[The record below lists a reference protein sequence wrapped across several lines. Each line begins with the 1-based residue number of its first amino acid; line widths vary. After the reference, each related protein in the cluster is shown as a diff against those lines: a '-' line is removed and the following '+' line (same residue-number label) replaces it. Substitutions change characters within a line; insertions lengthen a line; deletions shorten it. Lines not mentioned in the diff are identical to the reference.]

1 MLFSK
6 ISPAVWL
13 LICLAAFFP
22 ACKSSEKEEKKP
34 SGQPAKK
41 PPVKVDVFVVAPTVL
56 SQDIEVPGSLAA
68 AEEVELHPDVSGR
81 VTGVY
86 FKEGSYV
93 SQGSLL
99 LKLYDGDLQAQLQKL
114 RIQLKTAEETT
125 ARYEALLKIGG
136 VSQQEYDMQMLSV
149 NTIKADMNIVQTSIS
164 KTSLRAP
171 FSGKIGITNITKGAF
186 ISPQT
191 LIATLR
197 KVSQLKL
204 DFTVPEQYGNKMKNG
219 TAVEFTVEG
228 SSDIFQAV
236 VSATENIIAEENR
249 SLRVIA
255 NVKQPGSK
263 LLAGAFAKVKVPLGE
278 NDNALM
284 IPTQSVIPDARN
296 KKVLILREGI
306 TAMEV
311 VTLGLRDSARVEIVS
326 GLKAGDTVLVT
337 GLLTARPGSKVII
350 NKIIPN

>member
-1 MLFSK
+1 MVQYITKFVFLFFSLTVLF
-6 ISPAVWL
+6 A
-13 LICLAAFFP
+13 
-22 ACKSSEKEEKKP
+22 ACKSTVKEEKKQSAGP
-34 SGQPAKK
+34 PNK
-41 PPVKVDVFVVAPTVL
+41 PPAKVDVFIVAPSLL
-56 SQDIEVPGSLAA
+56 SQDIEVSGSLAA
-68 AEEVELHPDVSGR
+68 FEEVELHPDVSGR
-81 VTGVY
+81 VTAVY

-93 SQGSLL
+93 GQGSLL

-114 RIQLKTAEETT
+114 QVQLKTAQQTT

-136 VSQQEYDMQMLSV
+136 VSQQEYDMQMLTV

-197 KVSQLKL
+197 KISQLKL

-219 TAVEFTVEG
+219 TAVNFKIEG
-228 SSDIFQAV
+228 SSDIYHAV
-236 VSATENIIAEENR
+236 IAATENIIAEDNR

-255 NVKQPGSK
+255 NVTRPGNQ
-263 LLAGAFAKVKVPLGE
+263 LIAGAFAKVKVPLGD
-278 NDNALM
+278 NNNALM

-296 KKVLILREGI
+296 KKVILLKNGMA
-306 TAMEV
+306 AMEV
-311 VTLGLRDSARVEIVS
+311 VTLGFRDSAKVEITS
-326 GLKAGDTVLVT
+326 GLKAGDTILVT
-337 GLLTARPGSKVII
+337 GLLTVKPGSKVMV

>member
-1 MLFSK
+1 MLRNIFN
-6 ISPAVWL
+6 AVL
-13 LICLAAFFP
+13 LFFIFTVFFI
-22 ACKSSEKEEKKP
+22 ACKSADKDEKKP
-34 SGQPAKK
+34 AAGPANK
-41 PPVKVDVFVVAPTVL
+41 PPAKVDVFIVAPSLL

-68 AEEVELHPDVSGR
+68 FEEVELHPDVSGR
-81 VTGVY
+81 VTAVY
-86 FKEGSYV
+86 FKEGSNIG
-93 SQGSLL
+93 QGSLL

-114 RIQLKTAEETT
+114 NIQLKTAQQTT

-171 FSGKIGITNITKGAF
+171 FSGKIGITTITKGAF

-219 TAVEFTVEG
+219 TAVNFTVEG
-228 SSDIFQAV
+228 SGDIYHAV
-236 VSATENIIAEENR
+236 IAATENIIAEENR

-255 NVKQPGSK
+255 NVTRPGNR
-263 LLAGAFAKVKVPLGE
+263 LIAGAFAKVKVPLGD
-278 NDNALM
+278 NNNALM

-296 KKVLILREGI
+296 KKVIVLKDGM
-306 TAMEV
+306 ASMQV
-311 VTLGLRDSARVEIVS
+311 VTLGFRDSAKVEITS
-326 GLKAGDTVLVT
+326 GLKAGDTILVT
-337 GLLTARPGSKVII
+337 GLLTANPGGKIQV
-350 NKIIPN
+350 NKIISN

>member
-1 MLFSK
+1 MKFLFPLLLLVS
-6 ISPAVWL
+6 IS
-13 LICLAAFFP
+13 IGS
-22 ACKSSEKEEKKP
+22 CKSSDKEEKKP
-34 SGQPAKK
+34 AEGPAKK
-41 PPVKVDVFVVAPTVL
+41 PPVKVDVFVVAPILL

-68 AEEVELHPDVSGR
+68 SEEVELHPDVSGR
-81 VTGVY
+81 VTAVY

-93 SQGSLL
+93 GQGSLL

-114 RIQLKTAEETT
+114 NIQLKTALQTT

-136 VSQQEYDMQMLSV
+136 VSQQEYDLQMLSV
-149 NTIKADMNIVQTSIS
+149 NTIRADMNIVQTSIS

-171 FSGKIGITNITKGAF
+171 FSGKIGITTITKGAF

-191 LIATLR
+191 LITTLR

-219 TAVEFTVEG
+219 TAVNFTVEG
-228 SSDIFQAV
+228 SSDIYTAV
-236 VSATENIIAEENR
+236 IAATENIIAAENR

-263 LLAGAFAKVKVPLGE
+263 LIAGAFAKVKVPLGD
-278 NDNALM
+278 NNNALM

-296 KKVLILREGI
+296 KKVIVLKDGM

-311 VTLGLRDSARVEIVS
+311 VTLGFRDSAKVEITS
-326 GLKAGDTVLVT
+326 GLKAGDTVLLT
-337 GLLTARPGSKVII
+337 GLLTAKPGSKVII
-350 NKIIPN
+350 NKVIPN

>member
-1 MLFSK
+1 MVQHIIKSVLLFFSFTVLF
-6 ISPAVWL
+6 I
-13 LICLAAFFP
+13 
-22 ACKSSEKEEKKP
+22 ACKSSGKDEKKTAA
-34 SGQPAKK
+34 GPANK
-41 PPVKVDVFVVAPTVL
+41 PPAKVDVFIVAPSLL

-68 AEEVELHPDVSGR
+68 SEEVELHPDVSGR
-81 VTGVY
+81 VTAVY
-86 FKEGSYV
+86 FKEGSNIG
-93 SQGSLL
+93 QGSLL

-114 RIQLKTAEETT
+114 NIQLKTAQQTT

-164 KTSLRAP
+164 KTTLRAP
-171 FSGKIGITNITKGAF
+171 FSGKIGITTITKGAF

-219 TAVEFTVEG
+219 TAVNFTVEG
-228 SSDIFQAV
+228 SGDIYQAV
-236 VSATENIIAEENR
+236 ISATENIIAEENR

-263 LLAGAFAKVKVPLGE
+263 LIAGAFAKVKVPLGD
-278 NDNALM
+278 NNNALM

-296 KKVLILREGI
+296 KKVIVLRNGMA
-306 TAMEV
+306 AMEV
-311 VTLGLRDSARVEIVS
+311 VTLGFRDSAKVEITS
-326 GLKAGDTVLVT
+326 GLKTGDTILVT
-337 GLLTARPGSKVII
+337 GLLTAKPGGKVQV
-350 NKIIPN
+350 NKIISN

>member
-1 MLFSK
+1 MKIFFSIFLLVS
-6 ISPAVWL
+6 IS
-13 LICLAAFFP
+13 IGS
-22 ACKSSEKEEKKP
+22 CKSSDKEEKKP
-34 SGQPAKK
+34 VAGPAKK
-41 PPVKVDVFVVAPTVL
+41 PPVKVDVFVVAPTLL

-68 AEEVELHPDVSGR
+68 SEEVELHPDVSGR
-81 VTGVY
+81 VTAVY

-93 SQGSLL
+93 GLGSLL

-114 RIQLKTAEETT
+114 RIQLKTAEQTT

-136 VSQQEYDMQMLSV
+136 VSQQEYDMQMLGV
-149 NTIKADMNIVQTSIS
+149 NTIRADMNIVQTSIS

-171 FSGKIGITNITKGAF
+171 FSGKIGITTITKGAF

-204 DFTVPEQYGNKMKNG
+204 DFTVPEQYGTKIKNG
-219 TAVEFTVEG
+219 TAVQFTVEG
-228 SSDIFQAV
+228 SADIFQAV

-255 NVKQPGSK
+255 NVKKPGSQ
-263 LLAGAFAKVKVPLGE
+263 LIAGAFAKVKVPLGD
-278 NDNALM
+278 NNNALM
-284 IPTQSVIPDARN
+284 IPTQAVIPDARN
-296 KKVLILREGI
+296 KKVIVLKDGI

-311 VTLGLRDSARVEIVS
+311 VTLGFRDSAKVEITS
-326 GLKAGDTVLVT
+326 GLKAGDTILVT
-337 GLLTARPGSKVII
+337 GLLTAKPGSKVII
-350 NKIIPN
+350 NKVIPN

>member
-1 MLFSK
+1 MVFREVLKTTWLFF
-6 ISPAVWL
+6 
-13 LICLAAFFP
+13 CLAAVLP
-22 ACKSSEKEEKKP
+22 ACNSTDKDEKKTA
-34 SGQPAKK
+34 GQPPKK
-41 PPVKVDVFVVAPTVL
+41 PPVKVDVFVVAPTLL

-68 AEEVELHPDVSGR
+68 FEEVELHPDVSGR
-81 VTGVY
+81 VTAVY
-86 FKEGSYV
+86 FTEGSYI

-114 RIQLKTAEETT
+114 QVQLKTAEQTT

-136 VSQQEYDMQMLSV
+136 VSQQEYDMQLLAV
-149 NTIKADMNIVQTSIS
+149 NTIKADINIVQTSIY

-204 DFTVPEQYGNKMKNG
+204 DFTVPEQYGSKIKKG
-219 TAVEFTVEG
+219 TTVDFTVEG
-228 SSDIFQAV
+228 SSDLYQAV

-255 NVKQPGSK
+255 RVKQPGSK
-263 LLAGAFAKVKVPLGE
+263 LIAGAFAKVKVPLGE
-278 NDNALM
+278 NNQALM

-296 KKVLILREGI
+296 KKVIVLREGL

-311 VTLGLRDSARVEIVS
+311 VTLGLRDSAKVEIIS
-326 GLKAGDTVLVT
+326 GLKAGDTILVT
-337 GLLTARPGSKVII
+337 GLLAAKPGSKVVI
-350 NKIIPN
+350 NKIIQN

>member
-1 MLFSK
+1 MK
-6 ISPAVWL
+6 YISPL
-13 LICLAAFFP
+13 LLSVCLVIGS
-22 ACKSSEKEEKKP
+22 CKSSDKEEKKP
-34 SGQPAKK
+34 AAGPVKR
-41 PPVKVDVFVVAPTVL
+41 PPVKADVFIVAPTLL
-56 SQDIEVPGSLAA
+56 SQDIEVSGSLAA
-68 AEEVELHPDVSGR
+68 SEEVELHPDVSGR
-81 VTGVY
+81 VTAVY

-93 SQGSLL
+93 GQGSLL

-114 RIQLKTAEETT
+114 RIQLKTAEQTT

-136 VSQQEYDMQMLSV
+136 VSRQEYDMQLLSV
-149 NTIKADMNIVQTSIS
+149 NTIKADMNIVQTGIS

-171 FSGKIGITNITKGAF
+171 FSGKIGITTITKGAF

-204 DFTVPEQYGNKMKNG
+204 DFTVPEQYGNKMKTG
-219 TAVEFTVEG
+219 TPVQFTVEG
-228 SSDIFQAV
+228 NSEIFQAI

-263 LLAGAFAKVKVPLGE
+263 LIAGAFAKVKVPLGE
-278 NDNALM
+278 NNNALM

-296 KKVLILREGI
+296 KKVILLKEGM
-306 TAMEV
+306 ASMEI
-311 VTLGLRDSARVEIVS
+311 VTLGYRDSAKVEAIS
-326 GLKAGDTVLVT
+326 GLKAGDTILVT
-337 GLLTARPGSKVII
+337 GLLAAKPGTRVVV

>member
-1 MLFSK
+1 MVQHIIKSVLLLFSFT
-6 ISPAVWL
+6 VL
-13 LICLAAFFP
+13 FV
-22 ACKSSEKEEKKP
+22 ACKSSDKDEKKQAA
-34 SGQPAKK
+34 GPASK
-41 PPVKVDVFVVAPTVL
+41 PPAKVDVFIVAPSLL

-68 AEEVELHPDVSGR
+68 SEEVELHPDVSGR
-81 VTGVY
+81 VTAVY
-86 FKEGSYV
+86 FKEGSNIG
-93 SQGSLL
+93 QGSLL

-114 RIQLKTAEETT
+114 NIQLKTAQQTT

-136 VSQQEYDMQMLSV
+136 VSQQEYDIQVLSV
-149 NTIKADMNIVQTSIS
+149 NTIKADMNIVRTSIS

-171 FSGKIGITNITKGAF
+171 FSGKIGITTITKGAF

-219 TAVEFTVEG
+219 TAVNFTVEG
-228 SSDIFQAV
+228 SGDIYQAV
-236 VSATENIIAEENR
+236 ISATENIIAEENR

-263 LLAGAFAKVKVPLGE
+263 LIAGAFAKVKVPLGD
-278 NDNALM
+278 NNNALM

-296 KKVLILREGI
+296 KKVIVLKDGM
-306 TAMEV
+306 ASMQV
-311 VTLGLRDSARVEIVS
+311 VTLGFRDSAKVEITS
-326 GLKAGDTVLVT
+326 GLKAGDTILVT
-337 GLLTARPGSKVII
+337 GLLTAKPGGKIQV
-350 NKIIPN
+350 NKIISN

>member
-1 MLFSK
+1 MKFFFSILLLVS
-6 ISPAVWL
+6 IS
-13 LICLAAFFP
+13 IGS
-22 ACKSSEKEEKKP
+22 CKSSDKEEKKHAA
-34 SGQPAKK
+34 GPAKK
-41 PPVKVDVFVVAPTVL
+41 PPVKVDVFVVAPTLL

-68 AEEVELHPDVSGR
+68 SEEVELHPDVSGR
-81 VTGVY
+81 VTAVY

-93 SQGSLL
+93 GQGSLL

-114 RIQLKTAEETT
+114 RIQLKTAEQTT

-136 VSQQEYDMQMLSV
+136 VSQQEYDMQMLGV
-149 NTIKADMNIVQTSIS
+149 NTIRADMNIVQTSIS

-219 TAVEFTVEG
+219 TLVQFTVEG
-228 SSDIFQAV
+228 SGDVFQAV

-263 LLAGAFAKVKVPLGE
+263 LIAGAFAKVKVPLGD
-278 NDNALM
+278 NNNALM

-296 KKVLILREGI
+296 KKVIVLKDGI

-311 VTLGLRDSARVEIVS
+311 VTLGFRDSAKVEITS
-326 GLKAGDTVLVT
+326 GLKAGDTILVT
-337 GLLTARPGSKVII
+337 GLLTAKPGSKVII
-350 NKIIPN
+350 NKVIPN

>member
-1 MLFSK
+1 MVRHIIKPVFFFFSLTVLF
-6 ISPAVWL
+6 
-13 LICLAAFFP
+13 AA
-22 ACKSSEKEEKKP
+22 CNSSDKDEKKP
-34 SGQPAKK
+34 AAGPANK
-41 PPVKVDVFVVAPTVL
+41 PPAKVDVFIVAPSLL

-68 AEEVELHPDVSGR
+68 SEEVELHPDVSGR
-81 VTGVY
+81 VTAVY
-86 FKEGSYV
+86 FKEGSNIG
-93 SQGSLL
+93 QGSLL

-114 RIQLKTAEETT
+114 NIQLKTAQQTT

-136 VSQQEYDMQMLSV
+136 VSQQEYDMQVLSV

-171 FSGKIGITNITKGAF
+171 FSGKIGITTITKGAF

-219 TAVEFTVEG
+219 TAVNFTVEG
-228 SSDIFQAV
+228 SGDIYQAV
-236 VSATENIIAEENR
+236 ISATENIIAEENR

-255 NVKQPGSK
+255 HVKQPGSK
-263 LLAGAFAKVKVPLGE
+263 LIAGAFAKVKVPLGD
-278 NDNALM
+278 NNNALM

-296 KKVLILREGI
+296 KKVIVLKDGM
-306 TAMEV
+306 ASMQV
-311 VTLGLRDSARVEIVS
+311 VTLGFRDSAKVEITS
-326 GLKAGDTVLVT
+326 GLKAGDTILVT
-337 GLLTARPGSKVII
+337 GLLTAKPGGKVQV
-350 NKIIPN
+350 NKIISN